1 MGRWAGWGQPLLSG
15 SIVLKSLKDTVFV
28 SVSYRQKQF
37 LEARKQKEEA
47 EERIR
52 AMRKNKLFRRIQADL
67 KERDKKRK
75 PGEWRMKLKYRAA
88 QNLGK

>member
-1 MGRWAGWGQPLLSG
+1 MSVP
-15 SIVLKSLKDTVFV
+15 VFHKKTWTSV

>member
-1 MGRWAGWGQPLLSG
+1 MFKALAGD
-15 SIVLKSLKDTVFV
+15 VLQAN
-28 SVSYRQKQF
+28 QKQF
-37 LEARKQKEEA
+37 LESRKQKEEA

-75 PGEWRMKLKYRAA
+75 PGE
-88 QNLGK
+88 

>member
-1 MGRWAGWGQPLLSG
+1 MSVP
-15 SIVLKSLKDTVFV
+15 VFHKKTWTSV

-75 PGEWRMKLKYRAA
+75 PGEWIEKTALKG
-88 QNLGK
+88 L

>member
-1 MGRWAGWGQPLLSG
+1 M
-15 SIVLKSLKDTVFV
+15 
-28 SVSYRQKQF
+28 SYRQKQF

-75 PGEWRMKLKYRAA
+75 PGEGRIKKTALK
-88 QNLGK
+88 G